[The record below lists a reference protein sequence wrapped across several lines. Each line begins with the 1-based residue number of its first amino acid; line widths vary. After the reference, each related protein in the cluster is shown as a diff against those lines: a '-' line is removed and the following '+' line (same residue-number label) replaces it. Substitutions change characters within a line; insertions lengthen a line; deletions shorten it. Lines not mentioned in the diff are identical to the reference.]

1 MQTLLNKFLAFSETH
16 KLLSKKK
23 RVLVAVSGGLDS
35 MALCHLML
43 KAKFTFAIAHCN
55 FKLRGNESDEDE
67 AFVKD
72 FAAANKIEFYSIQF
86 DTKSFA
92 ESHKLSIQEA
102 ARKLR
107 YNWFS
112 KLLTEKK
119 IDSIVTAH
127 HLNDNIETV
136 LFNLSRG
143 TGIKGLRGIL
153 PKQEKL
159 LRPLL
164 FATRE
169 ALEYFAKQE
178 NIHWRED
185 SSNSSDKYSR
195 NFIRHKIVPLF
206 KEINPSFEQTFAEN
220 IAVFTEVEN
229 LFENHFKKISKT
241 LIFKRHNDYYISI
254 EKLKSLV
261 DKRSILFTFLKD
273 FDFNTQQIDNILE
286 NLNGQAGAIYT
297 SEIARIIRDR
307 RFLILTKGK
316 EENASAHFIKEA
328 TQEVNTAQFSL
339 NIETVN
345 KLPNSL
351 KTTPQNILVN
361 KEILQF
367 PLVLR
372 KWKAGDYFYPFGF
385 NLKKKKVKKFL
396 TDLKLPLH
404 EKENVWVIES
414 NKKIVWVVG
423 LRADERFKVNA
434 KNSILKFSIIPNE
447 NTVG

>member
-1 MQTLLNKFLAFSETH
+1 MQTFLNQFLAFSETH

-43 KAKFTFAIAHCN
+43 KAEFPFAIAHCN
-55 FKLRGNESDEDE
+55 FNLRGKESDGDE
-67 AFVKD
+67 YFVKA
-72 FAAANKIEFYSIQF
+72 FANTHNIEFYSTKF

-92 ESHKLSIQEA
+92 ETNKLSIQEA

-107 YNWFS
+107 YNWFLELLNRK
-112 KLLTEKK
+112 KL
-119 IDSIVTAH
+119 DCVATAH

-153 PKQEKL
+153 PKQEKII
-159 LRPLL
+159 RPLL

-169 ALEYFAKQE
+169 TLESFAKQE
-178 NIHWRED
+178 NISWRED
-185 SSNSSDKYSR
+185 SSNTSDKYSR
-195 NFIRHKIVPLF
+195 NFIRHKIMPLF

-220 IAVFTEVEN
+220 IAVFSEVEN
-229 LFENHFKKISKT
+229 VFKNHFTKILKA
-241 LIFKRHNDYYISI
+241 LVFKRHNDFYISI
-254 EKLKSLV
+254 EKLKTLP

-273 FDFNTQQIDNILE
+273 FGFNAQQIDDILK
-286 NLNGQAGAIYT
+286 NLTGQAGAIYSSGT
-297 SEIARIIRDR
+297 ARIIRDR

-316 EENASAHFIKEA
+316 EEDASAHFIEEA
-328 TQEVNTAQFSL
+328 TQEIKTSQFTL
-339 NIETVN
+339 KIELPDS
-345 KLPNSL
+345 LPNSL
-351 KTTPQNILVN
+351 KTTTESAFVN
-361 KEILQF
+361 KAELQF
-367 PLVLR
+367 PLMLR

-423 LRADERFKVNA
+423 LRADERFNVNA
-434 KNSILKFSIIPNE
+434 KNPTLKFTMLPNE
-447 NTVG
+447 NTFG